1 MIHNSFVLFA
11 LLGLFALCIVVGFGD
26 AANYSENQMI
36 VVDFSGPVSTNLR
49 NLRNLQNL
57 QNYTYIDCHVNN
69 NISNVSNITDYQYH
83 LENNKKTFL
92 RQNHPN
98 SYFHHCSNIRHVIHS
113 PCMLLLFIPCLFLFV
128 DFYIFYINN
137 VDSSSYSYEF
147 ILPMYEKQM

>member
-11 LLGLFALCIVVGFGD
+11 LLLCIVVGFGD

-49 NLRNLQNL
+49 NLQNL
-57 QNYTYIDCHVNN
+57 QNYTYIDSHVNN
-69 NISNVSNITDYQYH
+69 NISNVSNVSNVSNTTDYQYH

-128 DFYIFYINN
+128 DFYIFYIMN
-137 VDSSSYSYEF
+137 VESSSYSYEF

>member
-1 MIHNSFVLFA
+1 MMIHKPFVLFA

-36 VVDFSGPVSTNLR
+36 VIDFSGPVSTNLR
-49 NLRNLQNL
+49 NL
-57 QNYTYIDCHVNN
+57 QNYTYIDSHVNS
-69 NISNVSNITDYQYH
+69 NISNTNNNTDYQYH

-128 DFYIFYINN
+128 DFYIFYIKN
-137 VDSSSYSYEF
+137 VDSSSSSYEF